1 MDQTAQLNVAEFQR
15 AWAQLKAMKSHI
27 PEHVTARLVEEYNG
41 LVDRVRDSWGQDVS
55 QFRMVGSELRP
66 VCYSGG
72 LDDFNRETHRNF
84 YGPPE
89 CDRDLFLRRIDG
101 LLMYLESQNA
111 TAKPVIGFANPP
123 IR

>member
-1 MDQTAQLNVAEFQR
+1 MDQTAQLNAAEFQR
-15 AWAQLKAMKSHI
+15 AYAQLQAMKSNI
-27 PEHVTARLVEEYNG
+27 PGNVTEPLLAEYNG
-41 LVDRVRDSWGQDVS
+41 LVDRVRDSCGLDVS
-55 QFRMVGSELRP
+55 KFRIANSELRR
-66 VCYSGG
+66 VCHSGG
-72 LDDFNRETHRNF
+72 IVDFNRETHRNF
-84 YGPPE
+84 FGPPE